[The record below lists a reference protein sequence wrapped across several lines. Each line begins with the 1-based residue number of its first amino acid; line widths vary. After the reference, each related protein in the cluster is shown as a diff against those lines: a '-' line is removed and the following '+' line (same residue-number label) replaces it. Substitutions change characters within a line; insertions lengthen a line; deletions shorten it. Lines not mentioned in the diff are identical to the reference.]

1 MQTSNP
7 SRRLIDMQALIIVIV
22 SAFAFITSNKIADA
36 QSTKITVGRTT
47 GASGFHIPSY
57 VAMDKGFFAKEG
69 LEAEFVAMTGKALVT
84 AGMSK
89 QVQFV
94 PIPGGGS
101 VAMLKGAPIKFI
113 VGQSTISLW
122 TIVTPPEIKRV
133 EDLKGKTI
141 GLGRPGSAD
150 YDEGSITLG
159 KFFKM
164 EPGRDY
170 KVISF
175 AGEPERIAGLING
188 DIQAAIMSLPHAANA
203 EAQGFKILVR
213 TGDYLPRLG
222 GTVWTHKDI
231 VAEKPDVVK
240 RFIRAIA
247 KAEDFIPAHKEET
260 VKVIQKYFSIDQ
272 PKIAEAIYNQIKDKF
287 DPDISPELLR
297 NLLESRATP
306 RFGWPEGKPLPDLEQ
321 FVARDLL
328 NETLKELGKKK

>member
-1 MQTSNP
+1 MKPFPWATKSVFR
-7 SRRLIDMQALIIVIV
+7 SVIV
-22 SAFAFITSNKIADA
+22 VGVLALASAWSFATARAADV
-36 QSTKITVGRTT
+36 KITVGRTT

-57 VAMDKGFFAKEG
+57 VAMDLGFFKKEG
-69 LEAEFVAMTGKALVT
+69 LDAEFVAMTGKALVT

-89 QVQFV
+89 QVLFV

-101 VAMLKGAPIKFI
+101 VAMLKGAPITLI

-122 TIVTPPEIKRV
+122 TIVTNQKINRV
-133 EDLKGKTI
+133 EDLKGKI
-141 GLGRPGSAD
+141 LGLGRPGSAD
-150 YDEGSITLG
+150 YDEATITLG

-188 DIQAAIMSLPHAANA
+188 DIQGAIMSLPHAANA

-222 GTVWTHKDI
+222 GSVWTHKDF

-240 RFIRAIA
+240 RFIKAIA
-247 KAEDFIPAHKEET
+247 KAEDFIPGHKNET
-260 VKVIQKYFSIDQ
+260 VKVIEKYFGIDK
-272 PKIAEAIYNQIKDKF
+272 PKIAEAIYQQIKDKF
-287 DPDISPELLR
+287 DPDISPDLLR
-297 NLLESRATP
+297 KLFESRATP

-328 NETLKELGKKK
+328 NSALKELGKK

>member
-1 MQTSNP
+1 MLTSHLKVRSWLTKVGVFGGALLLALTVQN
-7 SRRLIDMQALIIVIV
+7 ITAQAANV
-22 SAFAFITSNKIADA
+22 
-36 QSTKITVGRTT
+36 KITVGRTT

-57 VAMDKGFFAKEG
+57 VAYDLGFFKKQGLDAK
-69 LEAEFVAMTGKALVT
+69 FVAMTGKALVT
-84 AGMSK
+84 AGMGK
-89 QVQFV
+89 QVDFV

-101 VAMLKGAPIKFI
+101 LAMLKGAPII
-113 VGQSTISLW
+113 LVVGQSTISLW
-122 TIVTPPEIKRV
+122 TITTTQEIKRV

-150 YDEGSITLG
+150 YDEGTITLG

-188 DIQAAIMSLPHAANA
+188 DIQGAVLSLPHAANA
-203 EAQGFKILVR
+203 EDKGFKILVR

-222 GTVWTHKDI
+222 GTVWTTKDT
-231 VAEKPDVVK
+231 VTKRPAVVK
-240 RFIRAIA
+240 SFIKAIA
-247 KAEDFIPAHKEET
+247 EAEAYIPAHKDET
-260 VKVIQKYFSIDQ
+260 VKVIQKYFGIKK
-272 PKIAEAIYNQIKDKF
+272 PKIAEAIYNQLKDKY

-297 NLLESRATP
+297 NLFESRATP

-328 NETLKELGKKK
+328 KESLKELGTNK